1 VNKELVNAAEKL
13 GELLREKNVCVAAA
27 ESCTSGLISSALGA
41 AGDSSSY
48 FTSGFVTY
56 TNSAKHRI
64 LHVSEKTLRVH
75 TAVSEATAR
84 EMATGAK
91 EVSGEAVSIAVT
103 GYAGPDGGE
112 DGTPAG
118 TVWFGWGLPDAT
130 VYSLQRHFTGDC
142 EEVVNQAALFALEHL
157 TELLGGNNCQ

>member
-1 VNKELVNAAEKL
+1 MDKELLSAAEEL
-13 GELLREKNVCVAAA
+13 GKALLQVGAKVAAA
-27 ESCTSGLISSALGA
+27 ESCTSGLVSSALGA
-41 AGDSSSY
+41 ASDSSSY

-64 LHVSEKTLRVH
+64 LHVNEKTLEVH

-91 EVSGEAVSIAVT
+91 EVSGESASIAVT

-118 TVWFGWGLPDAT
+118 TVWFGWGLPKGT
-130 VYSLQRHFTGDC
+130 VVSLQRHFEGNC
-142 EEVVNQAALFALEHL
+142 EEVVKQAALFALQHL
-157 TELLGGNNCQ
+157 NELLKQQS

>member
-1 VNKELVNAAEKL
+1 MDKELLSAAEEL
-13 GELLREKNVCVAAA
+13 GKALQQAGAKVAAA
-27 ESCTSGLISSALGA
+27 ESCTSGLVSSALGA
-41 AGDSSSY
+41 ASDSSSY

-56 TNSAKHRI
+56 TDSAKHRI
-64 LHVSEKTLRVH
+64 LHVSEKTLEVH

-91 EVSGEAVSIAVT
+91 EVSGESVSIAVT

-118 TVWFGWGLPDAT
+118 TVWFGWGLPKGN
-130 VYSLQRHFTGDC
+130 VVSLQQHFKGDC
-142 EEVVNQAALFALEHL
+142 EEVVRQAALFALQHL
-157 TELLGGNNCQ
+157 TGLLKKQS

>member
-1 VNKELVNAAEKL
+1 MNKDLINAAEKL
-13 GELLREKNVCVAAA
+13 GGVLQQIGAKVAAA
-27 ESCTSGLISSALGA
+27 ESCTSGLVSTALGA
-41 AGDSSSY
+41 ASDSSSY

-56 TNSAKHRI
+56 TDGAKHRL
-64 LHVSEKTLRVH
+64 LHVSEKTLQVH

-91 EVSGEAVSIAVT
+91 EVSGESASIAIT

-118 TVWFGWGLPDAT
+118 TVWFGWGLPDGK
-130 VYSLQRHFTGDC
+130 VVSLQRHFAGGP
-142 EEVVNQAALFALEHL
+142 EEVVQQAALFSLRHL
-157 TELLGGNNCQ
+157 TELLT